1 MTTMLSLILAF
12 MLSIGGSPTANVNPP
27 GCPGDTGIQ
36 VPDNNNPIINN
47 FFEDYREK
55 TASRPISK
63 KIQEIPLI
71 KQPKTQIRLRF
82 TLYLKEELRLVGYI
96 DSMNLY
102 QGFYMNPANFIDPF

>member
-12 MLSIGGSPTANVNPP
+12 MLSIGGSPAVSVNPA

-36 VPDNNNPIINN
+36 VTVDNNRNINH

-63 KIQEIPLI
+63 KILETPLI
-71 KQPKTQIRLRF
+71 KRPKTQIRLRF
-82 TLYLKEELRLVGYI
+82 SLLLKGKLRLMGYM

-102 QGFYMNPANFIDPF
+102 LGFKKKSLV